1 MKISGAVG
9 GERERVGGGAHW
21 GEMLKR
27 VGRRYYDTISLS
39 TCLLGKL
46 FLGI

>member
-1 MKISGAVG
+1 MKIIGAVG
-9 GERERVGGGAHW
+9 GGEGRGVGAHW
-21 GEMLKR
+21 GKMLKR
-27 VGRRYYDTISLS
+27 VVKRYYDTISLS